1 MWLKGVLGRRKS
13 TCQEVCLNC
22 CRARQSDRSHWRSIS
37 GVLACQYHLYD
48 KSCASVKW
56 YVSWSSR
63 LADLPPGLV
72 YWHLQCNNSKWNVS
86 PSELNPFS
94 SCIPRPW
101 NDKVLVTDNS
111 LAPRP
116 SDLTSHKVASISSP
130 VQWDSVTA
138 LHLPV
143 ACRSKPPSSFMWT
156 ASTASSLSLPSP
168 LVEGSQTF
176 SPEHLQWFPVWLLLP
191 LELRWDGW
199 RGLLYSVL
207 YLPIREAWLLCFT
220 DHPALS

>member
-1 MWLKGVLGRRKS
+1 M
-13 TCQEVCLNC
+13 VCLLI
-22 CRARQSDRSHWRSIS
+22 QQTS
-37 GVLACQYHLYD
+37 
-48 KSCASVKW
+48 
-56 YVSWSSR
+56 
-63 LADLPPGLV
+63 DLPPGLV

-130 VQWDSVTA
+130 AQWDSGTA

-168 LVEGSQTF
+168 LVEVRPSHQSIFSGFLFGYHFLSSCAAMGDGAFFTRFCIFPSQKLDFCVLLTTLPLAN
-176 SPEHLQWFPVWLLLP
+176 STPPLSSSRGQCCPRPRCGLLP
-191 LELRWDGW
+191 P
-199 RGLLYSVL
+199 
-207 YLPIREAWLLCFT
+207 LPITF
-220 DHPALS
+220 